1 MIELSGE
8 RLRVVGP
15 MVIASA
21 TELKNAGQ
29 AALAS
34 GASIVD
40 LGQVTEADSSAVAIL
55 LAWVRAAQ
63 ERKQAISILG
73 TPDNIRSLATLYG
86 VAEFLP
92 LA

>member
-8 RLRVVGP
+8 RLRVAGP

-21 TELKNAGQ
+21 AELKKAGES
-29 AALAS
+29 ALAS
-34 GASIVD
+34 GANVID
-40 LGQVTEADSSAVAIL
+40 LAQVTEADSSAVAIL
-55 LAWVRAAQ
+55 LAWVRIAQ
-63 ERKQAISILG
+63 ERQQGISILG

-86 VAEFLP
+86 VAELLP

>member
-1 MIELSGE
+1 MIERSGD
-8 RLRVVGP
+8 RFSVAGP

-21 TELKNAGQ
+21 TELKTAGESAI
-29 AALAS
+29 AA
-34 GASIVD
+34 GARFVD
-40 LGQVTEADSSAVAIL
+40 LARVTEADSAAVAVL

-63 ERKQAISILG
+63 ELNQEISILG

-86 VAEFLP
+86 VAELLP

>member
-8 RLRVVGP
+8 RLSGAGP

-21 TELKNAGQ
+21 AELKEAGES
-29 AALAS
+29 ALAS
-34 GASIVD
+34 GARVVD
-40 LGQVTEADSSAVAIL
+40 LAKVTDADSSAVAIL

-63 ERKQAISILG
+63 EREQDISILG

-86 VAEFLP
+86 VAELLP

>member
-21 TELKNAGQ
+21 TELKNAGE

-55 LAWVRAAQ
+55 LAWVRVAQ

>member
-1 MIELSGE
+1 MLDLQGD
-8 RLRVVGP
+8 RLHVIGP

-21 TELKNAGQ
+21 TELKSAGES
-29 AALAS
+29 AIAS
-34 GASIVD
+34 GAKFVD
-40 LGQVTEADSSAVAIL
+40 LGQVAEADSAAVTVL

-63 ERKQAISILG
+63 ERKQEISILG

-86 VAEFLP
+86 VADLLP